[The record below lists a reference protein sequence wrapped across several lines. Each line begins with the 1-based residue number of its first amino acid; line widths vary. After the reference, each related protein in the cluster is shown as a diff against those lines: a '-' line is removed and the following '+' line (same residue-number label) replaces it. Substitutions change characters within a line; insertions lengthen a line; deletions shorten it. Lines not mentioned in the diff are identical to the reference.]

1 MRISAFPLAII
12 LLGASLSLSAQS
24 SKFIKKNADGT
35 ANILFSNTQISKG
48 GEAKNVMKAAFKAD
62 ESIYARAYF
71 NAKFPALTGEAE
83 GFIDVWVDGKH
94 AKRMNFSN
102 RDVAAGNEQ
111 MQIYVRNTNPSP
123 DLKDEIWEA
132 MEPGDH
138 KVNLIVGFTQF
149 MREGARASVQG
160 DDVVVKRDDVYKA
173 VYLSSSSFTFTK
185 D

>member
-1 MRISAFPLAII
+1 MRASACTLAV
-12 LLGASLSLSAQS
+12 LLAGASISLPAQS

-35 ANILFSNTQISKG
+35 ANILFSNTQIKKG
-48 GEAKNVMKAAFKAD
+48 EEAKSVMKSAFKAD

-71 NAKFPALTGEAE
+71 SAKFPALTGEAE
-83 GFIDVWVDGKH
+83 GFIDIWVDGKH
-94 AKRMNFSN
+94 AKRMAFTN

-111 MQIYVRNTNPSP
+111 MQIYVRNTDPSP
-123 DLKDEIWEA
+123 DIKDEVWDA
-132 MEPGDH
+132 MEPGNH
-138 KVNLIVGFTQF
+138 KVNLIVGFTEF

>member
-1 MRISAFPLAII
+1 MRAIVCTLAVF
-12 LLGASLSLSAQS
+12 LVATSTALTAQS

-35 ANILFSNTQISKG
+35 ANILFSNTQIKKG
-48 GEAKNVMKAAFKAD
+48 EEAKNVLKAAFKAD

-71 NAKFPALTGEAE
+71 SAKFPALTGEAE

-111 MQIYVRNTNPSP
+111 MQIYIRNTNPSP

-132 MEPGDH
+132 MEAGEH
-138 KVNLIVGFTQF
+138 KVNLIVGHTQF

-160 DDVVVKRDDVYKA
+160 DDIVVKRDDVYKA
-173 VYLSSSSFTFTK
+173 VYLSQSSFTFTK